1 MSGSSGINAVTYA
14 PQRKKIWEMDQ
25 VFRCPVVGM
34 CLSVKEQRLL
44 CRKVG
49 AGVQVKSDFGIHE
62 MIVATMNGENPLSRK
77 LENMLAKKYE
87 ASCSIYLG
95 MAEADFLDCWH
106 RALESGDYGG
116 LLWAA
121 AVRPLSNT
129 ALVDVFGSLHM
140 AMHEHAKM
148 YCDLK
153 GAREAAE
160 EKYLQLKGGVREN
173 KKQHRTL
180 HSENKQLRE
189 SSQ

>member
-1 MSGSSGINAVTYA
+1 
-14 PQRKKIWEMDQ
+14 
-25 VFRCPVVGM
+25 
-34 CLSVKEQRLL
+34 
-44 CRKVG
+44 
-49 AGVQVKSDFGIHE
+49 

-87 ASCSIYLG
+87 ASCSIYLD

-153 GAREAAE
+153 QAARF
-160 EKYLQLKGGVREN
+160 GGR
-173 KKQHRTL
+173 
-180 HSENKQLRE
+180 
-189 SSQ
+189 